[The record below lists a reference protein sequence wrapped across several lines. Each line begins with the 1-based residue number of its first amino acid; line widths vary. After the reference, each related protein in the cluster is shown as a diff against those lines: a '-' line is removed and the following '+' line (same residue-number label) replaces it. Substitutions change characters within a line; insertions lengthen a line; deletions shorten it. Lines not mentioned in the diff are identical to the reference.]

1 MIRPLRLAFDLMTR
15 PRRFATEAAEPSC
28 VSLGCLEIDA
38 RLHGGIQINALHEF
52 YAAGPDDAAAT
63 AGFALMLAICAAG
76 ERRSVVWIREDR
88 GVRQAG
94 GLYGTGLAE
103 LGFDPDTL
111 ILVQAADTR
120 ALLRAAADSVKCAQV
135 GAVVIEPWGKAPL
148 LDLTASR
155 RLAMAAAS
163 SGVFTL
169 MLRIDAVPMPSAAQT
184 RWQVAAAPST
194 ALAANAPGHPAF
206 DITLLRHR
214 GGVAG
219 FEARLEWNRDKGS
232 FAPLSGGSSA
242 AAVVGT
248 GATRASPATSTARR
262 AA

>member
-1 MIRPLRLAFDLMTR
+1 MIRPLRLAFEKIVGSRLV
-15 PRRFATEAAEPSC
+15 AVAEAAASR
-28 VSLGCLEIDA
+28 VSLGTPELDA
-38 RLHGGIQINALHEF
+38 RLQGGLQTNALHEF
-52 YAAGPDDAAAT
+52 YAAGPDDAAAA
-63 AGFALMLAICAAG
+63 AGFALMVAICAAG

-88 GVRQAG
+88 GARQAG

-111 ILVQAADTR
+111 ILVQTADTR
-120 ALLRAAADSVKCAQV
+120 ALLRAAADTVKCAQV
-135 GAVVIEPWGKAPL
+135 GAVVVEPWGKAPL

-155 RLAMAAAS
+155 RLSMAAAA

-169 MLRIDAVPMPSAAQT
+169 MLRIEAVPVPSAAQT

-219 FEARLEWNRDKGS
+219 FEARLEWNRDQAS
-232 FAPLSGGSSA
+232 FAPLSGGTSA